1 VNRSLWVSIVS
12 AASFALTP
20 LPLGSNDLAL
30 AQPVVDFNESALR
43 VCQDESGNLR
53 TGDLDVIVLLDNSKS
68 LWGSVKPEGEKG
80 SDRLGVRF
88 EAIDRFVDSFQKI
101 DDREKNFSLITF
113 GASAEVVIP
122 FEKVST
128 LDDAKEIKETLRQSV
143 PNEYESQ
150 ESFTNHVAALE
161 TAREEF
167 LSNDSGN
174 RNCRILI
181 WFTDGVF
188 DTNDSD
194 QPEGVKRDVRRL
206 EGAVC
211 ASDGL
216 GKQYAES
223 DINTFVV
230 YLTPQNPNPDRSRI
244 SQDAMQVVTGDREP
258 SFSSGSS
265 NPRTPSPGCV
275 IGSRHLGEVIS
286 VEDTSSLLGYL
297 TDLVPTADSA
307 TPILPEEC
315 PIQVTNLNSLPLIDG
330 HLVDWISVTTW
341 GVSLDV
347 QRFSIDLVDGNSQP
361 LTDLFEAEMKDDRL
375 YYFRPTDQA
384 RDLLDAGWTL
394 SLKDAGEVCVRLK
407 PRSLQFEIG
416 RDNATKSLNGIP
428 EELFGDGRLKLFVDG
443 RPADVKSALRNPGGL
458 TAQLEVD
465 SGDFLSP
472 ANRLAVFIT
481 VNGAFQITPP
491 RCAIKVKAQGDVPTA
506 PIESSSCLVT
516 PAASED
522 TSYDASALLAGLDE
536 CGVGPWQ
543 LLLDGAPAD
552 SRGELTADG
561 APVVLSAATVND
573 PENKEITCEKSL
585 GTAVAISTR
594 VASSEIVAEL
604 QLKLYKRGNALLAIL
619 FAVVMTLLVAFL
631 SLVLLKGISF
641 LTAKTIDGSSF
652 FAYETEAEVEPDKSE
667 RGALRWPDTGQTP
680 KEYKANPDLL
690 EPVKTD
696 KSRTSL
702 SAGEL
707 RFERRIPSFFRP
719 FSESRLK
726 MVTPTSAVF
735 WQSNRERDGLPLTFA
750 KAIVLSRVGKENLSQ
765 RRNMKVRVTA
775 LVPRRGF
782 GSGFGGAEELIRE
795 KADQLA
801 ADLWEASSVAK
812 TNTGRQNTS
821 VLPTSSEAAQ
831 SDVRIEDSAPPVKPA
846 GAEAP
851 KPPLTPPTRALPSE
865 PPKFPK

>member
-1 VNRSLWVSIVS
+1 VKRSLWVSVVS
-12 AASFALTP
+12 AASLALTCIP
-20 LPLGSNDLAL
+20 LASNAFAS
-30 AQPVVDFNESALR
+30 AQPAVDFNESALR
-43 VCQDESGNLR
+43 VCQDESRNLR

-68 LWGSVKPEGEKG
+68 LWGSDRDGARFGAIEG
-80 SDRLGVRF
+80 
-88 EAIDRFVDSFQKI
+88 FVDSFQKI
-101 DDREKNFSLITF
+101 EDREKNFSLIAF

-143 PNEYESQ
+143 PNERESQ
-150 ESFTNHVAALE
+150 ESFTNYVAALE

-188 DTNDSD
+188 DTYDSD
-194 QPEGVKRDVRRL
+194 QPEEVKRDVRRL

-216 GKQYAES
+216 GEQYAES

-230 YLTPQNPNPDRSRI
+230 YLTPKDPNPDRSRI

-258 SFSSGSS
+258 SFSAGNS
-265 NPRTPSPGCV
+265 NPRTPSAGCV

-297 TDLVPTADSA
+297 IDVVPTADGGE
-307 TPILPEEC
+307 PILPEEC
-315 PIQVTNLNSLPLIDG
+315 PIQVPDLSSLPLIDG

-341 GVSLDV
+341 GGSLDV
-347 QRFSIDLVDGNSQP
+347 QRFLIDLADGSSQL

-394 SLKDAGEVCVRLK
+394 SLQDVGEVCVRLK

-428 EELFGDGRLKLFVDG
+428 KELFGDGRLKLFVDG
-443 RPADVKSALRNPGGL
+443 RPADVKSALRDPGRL
-458 TAQLEVD
+458 TAELEVD

-472 ANRLAVFIT
+472 KNRLAVRVA

-491 RCAIKVKAQGDVPTA
+491 RCVIEVEAQGEVPTA

-516 PAASED
+516 PAASEN

-543 LLLDGAPAD
+543 LLVDGAPAD
-552 SRGELTADG
+552 PRGELTADG
-561 APVVLSAATVND
+561 PPVALSVATTND
-573 PENKEITCEKSL
+573 LENKRITCEKSL

-594 VASSEIVAEL
+594 GASSEIGAEL
-604 QLKLYKRGNALLAIL
+604 QLRLDRRGDVRLAIL
-619 FAVVMTLLVAFL
+619 FAVIMTLLVAFL
-631 SLVLLKGISF
+631 SLLLLKGISF
-641 LTAKTIDGSSF
+641 LTAKTVDGSSF
-652 FAYETEAEVEPDKSE
+652 FAYETEAEVEPDKSD
-667 RGALRWPDTGQTP
+667 RGALRWPDTGKTP
-680 KEYKANPDLL
+680 KGYIANPDLL

-696 KSRTSL
+696 KNRTSL

-707 RFERRIPSFFRP
+707 RFERRIPSLFRP

-726 MVTPTSAVF
+726 MVTPTSAIF
-735 WQSNRERDGLPLTFA
+735 WQANRERDGLPLTFA
-750 KAIVLSRVGKENLSQ
+750 KAIVLSRIGKEDLSQ

-812 TNTGRQNTS
+812 TNTGRQNAS
-821 VLPTSSEAAQ
+821 VLPTSSDAAQ
-831 SDVRIEDSAPPVKPA
+831 SDVRREDLVPPVKPA

-851 KPPLTPPTRALPSE
+851 KPPTTPPTRALPSE
-865 PPKFPK
+865 PPTSPR